1 MKRYA
6 VTITEKLEMTVEV
19 EASSIMEARD
29 MVQRQYYD
37 GEHVLMA
44 DNFRDDYVSFKAKPL
59 QQEHVI

>member
-19 EASSIMEARD
+19 EAGSVMEARD
-29 MVQRQYYD
+29 MVQQQYHN

-59 QQEHVI
+59 QREHML